1 MKIGLQVV
9 RFNWPGAP
17 ENTGEKLVEIAHT
30 AEDAGFNSLWVMDH
44 YYQIAPGLGSKE
56 DPMLECYSALHY
68 LAAATRRIE
77 LGAMVTGVIYREPA
91 FLVKTA
97 TALDVLSG
105 GRAYFG
111 VGAAWYEQEAV
122 GMGFPFPPIKER
134 FEMLEEMLQIAKQMW
149 SGESKAFK
157 GKHYQLKEPIS
168 SPQPLSDPHPP
179 ILIGGMGEK
188 KTLRLVA
195 KYGDACNLFAR
206 VGNEELAHKL
216 EVLKRHC
223 DDVGRDYAEI
233 EKTSLATVHLA
244 EGESTS
250 ADLVKTCVDLAE
262 VGFQHAIFN
271 MPNVHEIAPLETIGR
286 EVIPEISG
294 L

>member
-1 MKIGLQVV
+1 
-9 RFNWPGAP
+9 
-17 ENTGEKLVEIAHT
+17 
-30 AEDAGFNSLWVMDH
+30 
-44 YYQIAPGLGSKE
+44 
-56 DPMLECYSALHY
+56 
-68 LAAATRRIE
+68 
-77 LGAMVTGVIYREPA
+77 
-91 FLVKTA
+91 
-97 TALDVLSG
+97 
-105 GRAYFG
+105 
-111 VGAAWYEQEAV
+111 
-122 GMGFPFPPIKER
+122 
-134 FEMLEEMLQIAKQMW
+134 MLQIAKQMW

-195 KYGDACNLFAR
+195 QYGDACNLFAR

-262 VGFQHAIFN
+262 VGFQHVIFN